1 MPVSEA
7 ADPISLEIF
16 KQLFSSV
23 AEEMGGC
30 LERTA
35 FSPNIK
41 ERRDYSCAVFDA
53 GGLMVA
59 QAAHLP
65 VHLGSMPLSVKA
77 AVEAVDMAPGDVV
90 ALNDPYHGGTHL
102 PDITF
107 VSPVYLGNKG
117 RSANRS
123 ERNHYAKSGTA
134 KSGTLSD
141 YHEMNDTVRNR
152 AVRGHSAERGP
163 ADGGQDRSRPDFYV
177 ACRAHHADVG
187 GAFAGSMGAARE
199 IYQEGLR
206 IPPVKLAGQRGFHRD
221 VLSLFLANVRT
232 PEERRGDLAAQLACV
247 RLGERRIKEMGR
259 RYGALELKRQ
269 GKELQ
274 DYAERLMRH
283 LISGI
288 DDGDYEAGDCLDDD
302 GVGSEPVPI
311 KVVVSIRGDS
321 AVIDFTGSAP
331 QTPGNVNA
339 VYAVTLSAVFY
350 VFRCLAPREIPSN
363 WGCMAPFRVVA
374 PRGSVLNPV
383 PPAAVGAGNVETSQ
397 RIVDVL
403 LEALAGAR
411 GLAIPAS
418 SCGTMSNT
426 AIGGRDSKGKP
437 FSYYETIAGGAGAGP
452 AGPGISA
459 VHTHMTNTLNT
470 PVEAIEAAYPLRVDR
485 YEIRRGA
492 GGGGRHSGGD
502 GVRRDIRLLRDAQVS
517 ILSERRKFR
526 PPGAAGGEPGAK
538 GVNTLV
544 RRGRSKRLP
553 SKISFDGE
561 AGDVVSIKTP
571 GGGGHGKAG
580 RRAVRRTDG

>member
-7 ADPISLEIF
+7 TDPIRLEIF
-16 KQLFSSV
+16 KQLFASV

-41 ERRDYSCAVFDA
+41 ERRDYSCAVFD
-53 GGLMVA
+53 GRGLMVA

-107 VSPVYLGNKG
+107 VSPAYLGNKCL
-117 RSANRS
+117 SANRPES
-123 ERNHYAKSGTA
+123 DHFAKSGTVEN
-134 KSGTLSD
+134 GPLSD
-141 YHEMNDTVRNR
+141 YDAMNDAVKNR
-152 AVRGHSAERGP
+152 AARGHSREKGL
-163 ADGGQDRSRPDFYV
+163 ADGGHAKSRPDFYV

-206 IPPVKLAGQRGFHRD
+206 IPPLKIAGKRGFHGD
-221 VLSLFLANVRT
+221 ILSLMLANVRT

-247 RLGERRIKEMGR
+247 RLGERRINDMGR
-259 RYGALELKRQ
+259 RYGARELKRQ

-288 DDGDYEAGDCLDDD
+288 DDGDYEARDYLDDD
-302 GVGSEPVPI
+302 GVTSEPVPI

-331 QTPGNVNA
+331 QTSGNVNA

-350 VFRCLAPREIPSN
+350 VFRCLGPRELPSN
-363 WGCMAPFRVVA
+363 WGCMAPFEVIA
-374 PRGSVLNPV
+374 PEGSVLNPK

-418 SCGTMSNT
+418 SSGTMSNT
-426 AIGGRDSKGKP
+426 AIGGPDSKGKP

-452 AGPGISA
+452 AGPGIGA

-485 YEIRRGA
+485 YEIRRGT
-492 GGGGRHSGGD
+492 GGAGRHRGGD

-517 ILSERRKFR
+517 ILSERRKLR
-526 PPGAAGGEPGAK
+526 PPGAAGGEAGAK
-538 GVNTLV
+538 GVNMLV
-544 RRGRSKRLP
+544 RRGRSRRLP
-553 SKISFDGE
+553 SKISFDGKL
-561 AGDVVSIKTP
+561 GDVVSIRTP
-571 GGGGHGKAG
+571 GGGGYGKP
-580 RRAVRRTDG
+580 RKRVRRRKG